1 MSNKT
6 IENYVVTTG
15 VADAEVVATGEGI
28 GVAGAEVIDA
38 EVVVR
43 AGIQFILPSRDESIR
58 ILQTGLTSIQNTLTL
73 HTGHLETISNRVI
86 NDIESIDSLEV
97 LYDIRDKLNKRIHIQ
112 AVEVSYM
119 RITDM
124 ALNLS
129 VSKSFL
135 EKNMGEIFIE
145 GTHYIRIVDA
155 RLVRWDVE
163 QMHKWVK
170 GDRDETDKQLLS
182 KLLD

>member
-1 MSNKT
+1 MND
-6 IENYVVTTG
+6 NVVE

-28 GVAGAEVIDA
+28 GVAGVEVIDA

-73 HTGHLETISNRVI
+73 HTDHLKTISNRVM
-86 NDIESIDSLEV
+86 NDIESIESLDI
-97 LYDIRDKLNKRIHIQ
+97 LYEIREKLNKRIHLQ
-112 AVEVSYM
+112 AVEVSFM
-119 RITDM
+119 KVTEM
-124 ALNLS
+124 AQKLS

-135 EKNMGEIFIE
+135 EKNMGEIFVE
-145 GTHYIRIVDA
+145 GTHYTRAIDA

-170 GDRDETDKQLLS
+170 GEDRDETDKQLLS